1 MATSKERATRELPR
15 ASKRARPQ
23 ALNIKKLAAYREDQR
38 SINAE
43 QRTPYSQFLEELMT
57 ACERMAVEDE
67 PSQQSQELSSSSD
80 SEPPTVSQ
88 AEYLTVTPGTSLS
101 PLHIAWEGRS
111 VPAVRV
117 GNIIMPMRRRT
128 TGTEAPR
135 EAPLTRQ
142 LNPKKPP
149 ILSTEEQHR
158 NAAQEHPQHTNT
170 VHSST
175 DVVAALYGLSPTH
188 KVFDNMSQVPLIVV
202 GRLGNGSLGVVEE
215 VRTSLYKRSFVR
227 KQVHLPY
234 SNRKERLRIVEQEA
248 AALRFLSHQHIVQ
261 LLGTYEEGVETGR
274 HFYSLLMAPVGDN
287 DLRTFLHIVGEKF
300 SRQLHTP
307 GLVAKPTNLKELAWL
322 MKWFQCLASALAYMH
337 RNGFRHQDIKPS
349 NIIHRGPD
357 IFFTDFSSSSAFE
370 IGATTSTEEPAR
382 NSIMYAAPEAIKG
395 RQDDHYRRHGLS
407 SDIFSLGC
415 VFMEMLT
422 VLDGRKVQDLHEF
435 CLLQEMATRAQAGAE
450 ESWATLLYSR
460 SSRQTERWFDGAKT
474 MTGAMYQACVKPMLE
489 MDRQERPT
497 ADMVLESIRARQ
509 PWKSLEC
516 SCS

>member
-1 MATSKERATRELPR
+1 
-15 ASKRARPQ
+15 
-23 ALNIKKLAAYREDQR
+23 
-38 SINAE
+38 
-43 QRTPYSQFLEELMT
+43 MT
-57 ACERMAVEDE
+57 ACERLAVEDE

-80 SEPPTVSQ
+80 SEPSTTVSQ
-88 AEYLTVTPGTSLS
+88 AEYLTATPDTSLS

-117 GNIIMPMRRRT
+117 GNMIMPMRRRT
-128 TGTEAPR
+128 TGNEAPR

-149 ILSTEEQHR
+149 IPSPEEQHR
-158 NAAQEHPQHTNT
+158 GPAQEHPQHTNT

-188 KVFDNMSQVPLIVV
+188 KVFENMSQVPLIVV

-227 KQVHLPY
+227 KQVQLPY

-248 AALRFLSHQHIVQ
+248 AALRFLSHQHLVQ
-261 LLGTYEEGVETGR
+261 LLGTYEEGAETGR

-307 GLVAKPTNLKELAWL
+307 GLVAKPTSLKEVAWL

-415 VFMEMLT
+415 VFVEMLT

-435 CLLQEMATRAQAGAE
+435 CLLQEMAARAQAGAE
-450 ESWATLLYSR
+450 ESWATFLYSQ
-460 SSRQTERWFDGAKT
+460 SSRQTEQWFDGTKT
-474 MTGAMYQACVKPMLE
+474 TTEVMYHACVKPMLE
-489 MDRQERPT
+489 MDREERPM
-497 ADMVLESIRARQ
+497 ADMVLESIRTKQ